1 MKAIEWNDRFSIGV
15 EIVDHAHQKLFS
27 IVRKLNRLSENS
39 RKNEWTCME
48 GIKYFKN
55 YAMTHFTQEE
65 AYMRSVGYGRYE
77 MHKRLHDNMVN
88 HTLPVFEMELVK
100 SGYSEDVLA
109 QFLNFCSGWLTEHIL
124 IEDRAITGKVSSKWV
139 HEQSEEELIGFSQAV
154 TGVLEQEFRLD
165 AMLASRYYSSEDIG
179 NAYYYR
185 FLYRTKDGRK
195 QQVFLAFEEQ
205 LLLYMAGRIQ
215 KERFMKM
222 EKRVLDSIGMLSSR
236 IVKGIGE
243 RFAQIDP
250 YQAEKDNMLTYDQFI
265 KVFEREYPYYSM
277 LFRTNRG
284 FFAVCA
290 VK

>member
-27 IVRKLNRLSENS
+27 IVRKLNRLSQNS

-55 YAMTHFTQEE
+55 YAMTHFAQEE
-65 AYMRSVGYGRYE
+65 AYMRSVGYGGYE

-139 HEQSEEELIGFSQAV
+139 HAGGDRR
-154 TGVLEQEFRLD
+154 TG
-165 AMLASRYYSSEDIG
+165 
-179 NAYYYR
+179 
-185 FLYRTKDGRK
+185 T
-195 QQVFLAFEEQ
+195 
-205 LLLYMAGRIQ
+205 
-215 KERFMKM
+215 
-222 EKRVLDSIGMLSSR
+222 RVSIGRDACKPLL
-236 IVKGIGE
+236 
-243 RFAQIDP
+243 Q
-250 YQAEKDNMLTYDQFI
+250 Q
-265 KVFEREYPYYSM
+265 
-277 LFRTNRG
+277 
-284 FFAVCA
+284 
-290 VK
+290 